1 MIFETSKIFWKEL
14 ETLSKN
20 TRNIV
25 GKYSKHFRKLPKFF
39 SEVVGND
46 FGENSKRFRRIIETG
61 SENIRNAFG
70 KYSKHD
76 RKGSETPSED
86 VGKWVI

>member
-1 MIFETSKIFWKEL
+1 MGRTFKNRKIDK
-14 ETLSKN
+14 
-20 TRNIV
+20 V
-25 GKYSKHFRKLPKFF
+25 F
-39 SEVVGND
+39 SEVIGND
-46 FGENSKRFRRIIETG
+46 FGKYSKRFRRIIETG

-70 KYSKHD
+70 ENTKHD